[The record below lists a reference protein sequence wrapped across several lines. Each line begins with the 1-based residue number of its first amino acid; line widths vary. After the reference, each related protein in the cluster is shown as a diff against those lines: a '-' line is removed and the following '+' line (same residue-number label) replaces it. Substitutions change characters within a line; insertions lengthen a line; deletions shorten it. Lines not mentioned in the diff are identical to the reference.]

1 MKNLLANINNNLQK
15 AAGRTGLVLKKNSP
29 EILLAV
35 GVVSFIGT
43 VVLACKATLKAD
55 EVLKHHEERIND
67 FKEAKEIAEN
77 DETGEELDYDEEL
90 YALDCRNQT
99 LKTGVAITKAYAPVV
114 ALGAF
119 SLACIL
125 ASRNILNKRYLG
137 AVAAY
142 NAVSEAFNTYR
153 KRVVNEV
160 GEVMDRHYRYGTELE
175 EVKIAETTED
185 GKTKTK
191 KELVEKPGTG
201 DQKPSLVAVWFDE
214 SNQNWDPNPNF
225 SLMFLRAVES
235 NANLILNTRGHLFL
249 NEVYDALGFPHT
261 QSGAMFGWVKGMGD
275 GYVDFG
281 LYDPDSK
288 EARAFINGNT
298 NRILLDFNHDGIIW
312 DKI

>member
-1 MKNLLANINNNLQK
+1 MKNFLANVNNNLQK

-35 GVVSFIGT
+35 GVASFIGT
-43 VVLACKATLKAD
+43 VVLACRATLKAD
-55 EVLKHHEERIND
+55 EVLKHHEERIHD

-77 DETGEELDYDEEL
+77 DESGEELDYDDEL

-125 ASRNILNKRYLG
+125 TSRNILNKRYLG

-142 NAVSEAFNTYR
+142 NAVSEAFSSYR
-153 KRVVNEV
+153 KRVVDEV

-175 EVKIAETTED
+175 EVKVTETTED

-191 KELVEKPGTG
+191 KELVEKPGSG
-201 DQKPSLVAVWFDE
+201 DQNPSSVAVWFDE

-225 SLMFLRAVES
+225 SLMFLRAVQS

-261 QSGAMFGWVKGMGD
+261 QAGSILGWVKGLGD
-275 GYVDFG
+275 DFVDFG
-281 LYDPDSK
+281 LYDPDS
-288 EARAFINGNT
+288 EAARAFINGNK
-298 NRILLDFNHDGIIW
+298 NRILLDFNHDGVIW